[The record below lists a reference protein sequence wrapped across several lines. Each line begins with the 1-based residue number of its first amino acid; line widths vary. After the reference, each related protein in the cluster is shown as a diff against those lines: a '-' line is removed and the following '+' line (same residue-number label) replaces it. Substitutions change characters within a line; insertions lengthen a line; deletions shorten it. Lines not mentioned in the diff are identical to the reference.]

1 MSNIIDEVL
10 NLTPLYGE
18 GAGATAKW
26 LGGYAFGAGA
36 KIVTSFLL
44 VILTQWLGR
53 RGDGKR
59 YTGWKWVDL
68 AIRGSLPLAL
78 YPLILYVLFSGL
90 GNMFVFN
97 NVFGPANLMSL
108 HVDQSGALANPTEF
122 HLSGGLPGYE
132 TSHGNNFFPWIFPML
147 FEYTGIIFLA
157 VSLAGLAR
165 LEFQNMVLA
174 GIGGFVIQ
182 CCVFLTQVNYVES
195 HWGATITGGLLFSIA
210 IPALI
215 LVMAEVRGFIM
226 FGFMLTMPIYV
237 GIWYLLT
244 ALGSFQLMNYS
255 TDTIFIWETTVFPG
269 LAIVIWFLMLVL
281 GNYVKPALKKA
292 PVGAPAASVNG
303 GSRIHG

>member
-1 MSNIIDEVL
+1 MSLNIIDEVL

-44 VILTQWLGR
+44 VILTQYLGR
-53 RGDGKR
+53 RNASKR
-59 YTGWKWVDL
+59 YTGWKYIDL
-68 AIRGSLPLAL
+68 AIKASLPLAL
-78 YPLILYVLFSGL
+78 YPLILYVLFSGI

-108 HVDQSGALANPTEF
+108 HVDQTVANPTEY

-132 TSHGNNFFPWIFPML
+132 TSHGNNFFPWIFPMC
-147 FEYTGIIFLA
+147 FEYTGMIFLA

-182 CCVFLTQVNYVES
+182 CSVFLTQVNYVES
-195 HWGATITGGLLFSIA
+195 HWGATITCGLLFSLA

-215 LVMAEVRGFIM
+215 LLMAEVRGFVM

-237 GIWYLLT
+237 GVWYLLT
-244 ALGSFQLMNYS
+244 ALGSFQLMDYS

-269 LAIVIWFLMLVL
+269 MAIIIWFLMLVL
-281 GNYVKPALKKA
+281 GNYVKPAISKMPTA
-292 PVGAPAASVNG
+292 AAAPAPING
-303 GSRIHG
+303 GSRVHG